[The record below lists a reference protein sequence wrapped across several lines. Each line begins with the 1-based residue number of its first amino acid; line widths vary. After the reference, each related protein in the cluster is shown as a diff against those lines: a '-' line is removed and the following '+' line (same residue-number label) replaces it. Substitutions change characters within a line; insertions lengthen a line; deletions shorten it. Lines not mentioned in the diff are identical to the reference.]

1 MKKGKKERGLGE
13 VYLKDVRLSF
23 PRLFEKTSSVEN
35 GKKKYRANFLIDPDE
50 ALGAKVIKAIEKAK
64 KAVEKEKWDKTPKYK
79 EDRCCFSEGENFTA
93 SDSGEVYG
101 GYEGMMVL
109 KASGDGPLKLKYKGK
124 GDNLTRDDDDPF
136 YAGCRVD
143 AIVRIYPVTKKQQ
156 GGTGLFAGLEGVSFR
171 RDDEAFGAP
180 GLSDDAFE
188 EVDDD
193 DEYADDEDDNDED
206 DLLD

>member
-1 MKKGKKERGLGE
+1 MEKDKKERGLGE

-35 GKKKYRANFLIDPDE
+35 GKKKYRANFLIDPGE
-50 ALGAKVIKAIEKAK
+50 KLGAKVIKAIEEAK
-64 KAVEKEKWDKTPKYK
+64 KAVEKGKWDKTPKYK
-79 EDRCCFSEGENFTA
+79 DDRCCFQEGENFTA
-93 SDSGEVYG
+93 SETGEIYG

-143 AIVRIYPVTKKQQ
+143 AIVRLYPITNKKQ

-193 DEYADDEDDNDED
+193 DEYADDEDEGDDD

>member
-1 MKKGKKERGLGE
+1 MTEKDKKERGLGE

-23 PRLFEKTSSVEN
+23 PRLFEKTSSVDG
-35 GKKKYRANFLIDPDE
+35 GKKKYRANFLIDPVE
-50 ALGAKVIKAIEKAK
+50 KLGAKVIKAIEKAK

-79 EDRCCFSEGENFTA
+79 DDRCCFQAGENFTA
-93 SDSGEVYG
+93 SETGEIYG

-124 GDNLTRDDDDPF
+124 GGNLTRDDDDPF

-143 AIVRIYPVTKKQQ
+143 AIVRIYPITNKKQ

-193 DEYADDEDDNDED
+193 DEYADDEDDDD